1 METSIMQWW
10 PINWFLISSCK
21 WMERVI
27 QCFGLSN
34 RKLNFFSLPTTSTV
48 LFQKLAFLKKKLFRF
63 FINLFGVQ
71 RKAEQQSSPVAF
83 NNTMATIQLQTSP
96 GIGWSLHTLAPGA
109 SLKYMYVCV
118 CMCEWERER
127 VKEAVIGG
135 CTIGGVT
142 WRESKA
148 VTCNR
153 VRRKIIKMVSG
164 QKPLHK
170 IRKLLVWERRKKHF
184 LLVLNSKFKV
194 HSRKFLA

>member
-1 METSIMQWW
+1 M
-10 PINWFLISSCK
+10 
-21 WMERVI
+21 
-27 QCFGLSN
+27 
-34 RKLNFFSLPTTSTV
+34 
-48 LFQKLAFLKKKLFRF
+48 
-63 FINLFGVQ
+63 Q

-142 WRESKA
+142 RRESKA

-170 IRKLLVWERRKKHF
+170 IRKLLVWERRKKTF
-184 LLVLNSKFKV
+184 SLGFKFKV
-194 HSRKFLA
+194 QSAFKEILGLGFGICSRCEGIREEKNLPD